1 MDGIGTIRNIK
12 EIASDKHLNEE
23 LKSFLKDFKT
33 RIVLTAHPT
42 QFYPGTI
49 LTILTDLQEA
59 IKKDDLIV
67 IKQLLSQLGKTL
79 SLQIKNQHHMMK
91 R

>member
-23 LKSFLKDFKT
+23 LKTFLNDFKT

-59 IKKDDLIV
+59 R
-67 IKQLLSQLGKTL
+67 KT
-79 SLQIKNQHHMMK
+79 I
-91 R
+91 